1 MWSALLRFW
10 IFWIL
15 LSFNSFCLLSWEIWE
30 ATGLLFPQLLRDFQV
45 NPAQVGLASRHVL
58 DVFRVWMFWRYIVPP
73 GHCDIKGNGTS
84 ITTHVGPSEA
94 QAATSFTLGN
104 ACGLVLGGG
113 ARMGRRQM
121 VLTGLVVAIG
131 SSLLLL
137 VASRRWMSRR
147 STMAKK
153 C

>member
-1 MWSALLRFW
+1 MPF
-10 IFWIL
+10 
-15 LSFNSFCLLSWEIWE
+15 E
-30 ATGLLFPQLLRDFQV
+30 LRDLRGHW
-45 NPAQVGLASRHVL
+45 PSISAAAAGLPGESSTGWLGLSARFRC
-58 DVFRVWMFWRYIVPP
+58 FRVWMFWRYIVPP

-113 ARMGRRQM
+113 ARMGHRQM

-147 STMAKK
+147 SRWLKNAKNI
-153 C
+153 

>member
-1 MWSALLRFW
+1 M
-10 IFWIL
+10 
-15 LSFNSFCLLSWEIWE
+15 
-30 ATGLLFPQLLRDFQV
+30 
-45 NPAQVGLASRHVL
+45 
-58 DVFRVWMFWRYIVPP
+58 PP

-84 ITTHVGPSEA
+84 WHIIAHHGTSIRIITTHVGPSEA

-113 ARMGRRQM
+113 ARMGRREM

-137 VASRRWMSRR
+137 VASRRCHDCHDAAKIVEILKTYRPHGQMAWMR
-147 STMAKK
+147 
-153 C
+153 